1 MKTSTILLTIG
12 LLANLIAFSQSIKAD
27 KKIDSFYCFGPT
39 KAKELAKM
47 QSINDAKDSANA
59 EMQDELDHCE
69 YIVHEYQEAYRNCT
83 NAESIA
89 AAQLQHKDVQIES
102 KESENAGL
110 RKELKVQKRKSFW
123 SSVATAGSLAL
134 NVILGVKLAVK

>member
-1 MKTSTILLTIG
+1 MTIILSS
-12 LLANLIAFSQSIKAD
+12 NLIAFSQSINPD
-27 KKIDSFYCFGPT
+27 KKIDSFYCYSPT
-39 KAKELAKM
+39 KARELAKLKAN
-47 QSINDAKDSANA
+47 SISKDTIIEQKNNEI
-59 EMQDELDHCE
+59 EMCE

-83 NAESIA
+83 NAEAIA

-110 RKELKVQKRKSFW
+110 RKELKKQKRKSFW

-134 NVILGVKLAVK
+134 NVILGVKLAAK